1 MTRGVQMNSGVLKG
15 ETIEKVRNEILQ
27 VLINNN
33 LNYGE
38 TRIILEDLNNFL
50 EEKACFS
57 KISS

>member
-38 TRIILEDLNNFL
+38 SRIILEDLNNFL
-50 EEKACFS
+50 EEKAYFS
-57 KISS
+57 K

>member
-38 TRIILEDLNNFL
+38 SRIILEDLNNFL
-50 EEKACFS
+50 E
-57 KISS
+57 

>member
-1 MTRGVQMNSGVLKG
+1 MTRGVQMNSGLLKG

-50 EEKACFS
+50 EEKAYFS

>member
-1 MTRGVQMNSGVLKG
+1 MTRNVQMNSRVLKG
-15 ETIEKVRNEILQ
+15 ETIEEVRNEILQ

-50 EEKACFS
+50 EEKAYFS

>member
-1 MTRGVQMNSGVLKG
+1 MTRNVQMNSGVLKG
-15 ETIEKVRNEILQ
+15 ETIEEVRNEILQ

-50 EEKACFS
+50 EEKAYFS

>member
-50 EEKACFS
+50 EEKAYFS